1 MNVEYNYLPYE
12 FENNDEIFEDWKK
25 LIKSTD
31 FTLGKFVSSFEKKF
45 SNFLGVKHCIST
57 NNGTDALIL
66 SLKSVGIKKG
76 DEVITVANTFYATVG
91 AIVAVGARPVLVDC
105 DNNYQI
111 DPIRIKEAITK
122 NTKAVLPVHWG
133 GASPDINKIIEICN
147 EYNLIMIEDACM
159 GIGANIGGVPAGTFG
174 LVNAFSMHPL
184 KSLNVMGDGGMVVTN
199 DDKLAYWMFKYR
211 NHGMI
216 NRDEIEFWGVNMRLQ
231 PLQAIV
237 ASHRLDAL
245 SSTIT
250 KRNINAK
257 MLDRGLSKL
266 SKYVKLPKRNIN
278 NIETFALYMI
288 LVEDRDKLIKNLIDN
303 GIEAKIHYPI
313 PLNKQKAAKSTC
325 NFDDTKLSLVNYQAD
340 HLITLPIHQYLKADQ
355 ISYMIK
361 TINDFY
367 GENYEL

>member
-1 MNVEYNYLPYE
+1 
-12 FENNDEIFEDWKK
+12 
-25 LIKSTD
+25 
-31 FTLGKFVSSFEKKF
+31 
-45 SNFLGVKHCIST
+45 
-57 NNGTDALIL
+57 
-66 SLKSVGIKKG
+66 
-76 DEVITVANTFYATVG
+76 
-91 AIVAVGARPVLVDC
+91 
-105 DNNYQI
+105 
-111 DPIRIKEAITK
+111 
-122 NTKAVLPVHWG
+122 
-133 GASPDINKIIEICN
+133 
-147 EYNLIMIEDACM
+147 
-159 GIGANIGGVPAGTFG
+159 
-174 LVNAFSMHPL
+174 
-184 KSLNVMGDGGMVVTN
+184 MGDGGMVVTN
-199 DDKLAYWMFKYR
+199 DDKLADWMFKYR

-288 LVEDRDKLIKNLIDN
+288 LVKDRDKLIKNLIDN

-313 PLNKQKAAKSTC
+313 PLNKQKAAKNTC
-325 NFDDTKLSLVNYQAD
+325 NFDDKKLSLVNYQAD

-361 TINDFY
+361 TINNFY